1 MKNIPGA
8 RQPRVIKHNIIGPY
22 KRHLE
27 DAEFKQLNKIKGNA
41 YDDKQN
47 IKKYNFSNNNI
58 SQKIIQHIPTLI
70 EEMLLKAAK
79 GKGDT

>member
-27 DAEFKQLNKIKGNA
+27 DTEFKQLNKIKGNA
-41 YDDKQN
+41 YDDK
-47 IKKYNFSNNNI
+47 
-58 SQKIIQHIPTLI
+58 
-70 EEMLLKAAK
+70 
-79 GKGDT
+79 